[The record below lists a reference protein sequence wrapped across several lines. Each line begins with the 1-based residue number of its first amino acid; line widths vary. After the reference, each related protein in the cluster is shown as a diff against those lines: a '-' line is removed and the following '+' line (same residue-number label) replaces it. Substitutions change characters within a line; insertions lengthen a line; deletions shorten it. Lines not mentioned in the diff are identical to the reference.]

1 MGYVFAEITLK
12 NVSDLI
18 KESEGIIQKPEIR
31 QTTVEAIVDTGS
43 GTLVINEEIRMEL
56 GLKLE
61 LGGEHEARLANGVW
75 ETVKIAD
82 PVEIN
87 WKNRKMMCQPWYI
100 PDAGEVL
107 LGAIPLQAM
116 DLMVDLKHEEL
127 VGRHGD
133 KVVGYLY

>member
-43 GTLVINEEIRMEL
+43 GTLVINEEIRQEL
-56 GLKLE
+56 GLE
-61 LGGEHEARLANGVW
+61 LDEEKKARLANGVW
-75 ETVKIAD
+75 ETIKVAD

-100 PDAGEVL
+100 PGAGEVL
-107 LGAIPLQAM
+107 LGAIPLQEM
-116 DLMVDLKHEEL
+116 DLMVDPNREAL

-133 KVVGYLY
+133 EVKGYLC